1 MIAPKKSDPS
11 QRFTGFGGADE
22 LEITIRATQA
32 GNGSYHAAAP
42 IERKIKIKK
51 PTKNS
56 FFSERRMDDRFE
68 TARNTFTSKMSSFKS
83 ITGEK
88 AKALFDSDNYDSDGD
103 GVSNLM
109 ERAFGGDS
117 LSNDAKTIMPRPIR
131 KKDGYEYIIFT
142 KFSDAYNTG
151 DDKIEYIV
159 ETSRDLRTWHGTS
172 SAEGA
177 QQMGTAVDVGGGM
190 ERVVYRSK
198 KTRTADGN
206 TQQFIRVR
214 VKSR

>member
-1 MIAPKKSDPS
+1 
-11 QRFTGFGGADE
+11 
-22 LEITIRATQA
+22 
-32 GNGSYHAAAP
+32 
-42 IERKIKIKK
+42 
-51 PTKNS
+51 
-56 FFSERRMDDRFE
+56 MDDRFE